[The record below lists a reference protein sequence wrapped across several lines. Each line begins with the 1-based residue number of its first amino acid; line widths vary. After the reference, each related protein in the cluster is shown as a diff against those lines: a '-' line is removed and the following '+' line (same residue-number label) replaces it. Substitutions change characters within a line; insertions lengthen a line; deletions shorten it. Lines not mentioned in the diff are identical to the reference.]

1 MKNAAL
7 GQVSETSSRKTTE
20 YILGLIT
27 GLAIMFG
34 VWACTSPLTAY
45 SEAPGSTEWNPM
57 YVKIVD

>member
-1 MKNAAL
+1 VKN
-7 GQVSETSSRKTTE
+7 KTTE

-45 SEAPGSTEWNPM
+45 NEAPGSTEWNPM